1 MYGFFRKDM
10 PFDLSQ
16 GYQYLLRSFLTLAQ
30 ADGTTPCRNM
40 RKPRQPGRKQEGGV
54 ATAIGKRGMEDAI
67 EALARI
73 TSAVCQPDAG
83 TRKNRTD
90 SALASSQGNETQA
103 ATKGDAL
110 KLVRGKRVTD
120 EEMQEQYEQVK

>member
-16 GYQYLLRSFLTLAQ
+16 GYQYLLRSFLTIAQ
-30 ADGTTPCRNM
+30 SNGTTPCRNM